1 MSVSSNHKHN
11 ACNGILKGLGGGGG
25 GVGRRIQCL
34 ASDANQKSGKKSEKE
49 STNTRTQ
56 TGHEI
61 ENDKKNGGEN

>member
-1 MSVSSNHKHN
+1 MEFW
-11 ACNGILKGLGGGGG
+11 KGWGGG